1 MKKNEHEGYS
11 LMANREDKKIVEET
25 HRPIKALKK
34 VLKAMA
40 DFLGVSQKPNDAE
53 RKLKD
58 IYKWLG

>member
-1 MKKNEHEGYS
+1 MKEESGRPS
-11 LMANREDKKIVEET
+11 LSTNREDKKIVEET

-40 DFLGVSQKPNDAE
+40 DFLGVSQEPNDAE

-58 IYKWLG
+58 IYKWLS